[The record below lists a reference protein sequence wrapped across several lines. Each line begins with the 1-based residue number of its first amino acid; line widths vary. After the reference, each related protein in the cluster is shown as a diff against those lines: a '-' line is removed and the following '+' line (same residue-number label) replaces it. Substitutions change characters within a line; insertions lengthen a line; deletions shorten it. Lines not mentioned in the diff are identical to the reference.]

1 MNEIVLKKITELS
14 NIEAKSFFLTNR
26 AYFSLELPDY
36 FKFEELLEELSKEI
50 GDAKDYNDFKN
61 QDPKNLENINYVLFN
76 NKDGK
81 YDWRPFEL
89 INPVIYLSL
98 LNCMFTEDNWKI
110 IVDRIQSIQSNSL
123 IEFQSIPIVE
133 VKDTKYL
140 NKSSNQIINWWNMIE
155 QKSLELSLDYDYIF
169 HTDIVDCYNS
179 IYTHSIPWSIHTK
192 ETAKQNRKDIL
203 LGNKIDRHLQAMSYG
218 QTNGIPQG
226 SILMDFI
233 AEIVLIYGD
242 ELITKKIKEFSIQAS
257 DFKILRFRDDYRI
270 FTKQKSLGDQILKII
285 SEELSLLG
293 FKLHSIKTKYS
304 NNIIQSSIKEDKI
317 NSFLLHKNNNLQKR
331 LLLLHKFAFENPNSG
346 SLKKEL
352 ANFKKNIDKRKN
364 FKNDNIPVLISILTD
379 IAYKNSKT
387 FVEVSGILSTLLNT
401 IDDLEIK
408 RNLVEKIFTKLQRI
422 NNSGYFEIWF
432 QRVLIK
438 AENSIEL
445 PFEEQLCKIIKDKTI
460 KLWNNDWISSKKIKK
475 ILEKKSIVSLK
486 TIDTISEIIE
496 YDEIKIFDM
505 YRRN

>member
-1 MNEIVLKKITELS
+1 MSKVTFKKIIELS
-14 NIEAKSFFLTNR
+14 NVEAKSFFLTNR

-36 FKFEELLEELSKEI
+36 FKFEKLLEELSKEI

-61 QDPKNLENINYVLFN
+61 KDPKNLENINYVLFN

-81 YDWRPFEL
+81 YDWRPFEI

-110 IVDRIQSIQSNSL
+110 IVDRIQSIQSDSL
-123 IEFQSIPIVE
+123 IECQSIPIVE
-133 VKDTKYL
+133 VKDMEYL

-155 QKSLELSLDYDYIF
+155 QKSLELALDYDYIF

-192 ETAKQNRKDIL
+192 EIAKENRKDSL

-242 ELITKKIKEFSIQAS
+242 KLITKKIREFSISSS

-285 SEELSLLG
+285 SEELCTLG

-317 NSFLLHKNNNLQKR
+317 NNFLLHKNNNLQKR
-331 LLLLHKFAFENPNSG
+331 LLLLHKFALENPNSG

-364 FKNDNIPVLISILTD
+364 FRNDNIPVLISILTD

-387 FVEVSGILSTLLNT
+387 FVEVSGILSTLLNK

-408 RNLVEKIFTKLQRI
+408 RNIVEKIFTKLKKI

-438 AENSIEL
+438 AESPIEL
-445 PFEEQLCKIIKDKTI
+445 PFEEKLCRVIKDETI
-460 KLWNNDWISSKKIKK
+460 KLWNNDWISSNKIKK
-475 ILEKKSIVSLK
+475 ILEKISIV
-486 TIDTISEIIE
+486 DSEILEIIPEILE

>member
-1 MNEIVLKKITELS
+1 
-14 NIEAKSFFLTNR
+14 
-26 AYFSLELPDY
+26 
-36 FKFEELLEELSKEI
+36 
-50 GDAKDYNDFKN
+50 
-61 QDPKNLENINYVLFN
+61 
-76 NKDGK
+76 
-81 YDWRPFEL
+81 
-89 INPVIYLSL
+89 
-98 LNCMFTEDNWKI
+98 
-110 IVDRIQSIQSNSL
+110 
-123 IEFQSIPIVE
+123 
-133 VKDTKYL
+133 

-155 QKSLELSLDYDYIF
+155 QKSLELALDYDYIF

-242 ELITKKIKEFSIQAS
+242 ELITKKIKESSIQAS

-317 NSFLLHKNNNLQKR
+317 NSFLLHKNNNLQKK

-387 FVEVSGILSTLLNT
+387 FVEVASILSTLLNT

-408 RNLVEKIFTKLQRI
+408 KNLVEKIFTKLQRI

-438 AENSIEL
+438 EKSSIEL

-460 KLWNNDWISSKKIKK
+460 KLWNNDWISSKKIKN
-475 ILEKKSIVSLK
+475 ILKKTSIVHLK
-486 TIDTISEIIE
+486 TIDTISKIIE

>member
-1 MNEIVLKKITELS
+1 MEKIILKKITELS
-14 NIEAKSFFLTNR
+14 NMEAKSFFLTNR

-36 FKFEELLEELSKEI
+36 FNFEKLLEELSKEI
-50 GDAKDYNDFKN
+50 GDTRDYSNFKN
-61 QDPKNLENINYVLFN
+61 DDPKNLENINYVLFN

-81 YDWRPFEL
+81 YDWRPFEI
-89 INPVIYLSL
+89 INPAIYISL
-98 LNCMFTEDNWKI
+98 LNCIFTEDNWKI
-110 IVDRIQSIQSNSL
+110 ITERIKTIQLNSL
-123 IEFQSIPIVE
+123 IECQSIPIVE
-133 VKDTKYL
+133 VEDVRYL

-155 QKSLELSLDYDYIF
+155 QKSLELALDYDYIF
-169 HTDIVDCYNS
+169 HTDIIDCYNS
-179 IYTHSIPWSIHTK
+179 LYTHSIPWSIHTK
-192 ETAKQNRKDIL
+192 ETAKENRKDSL

-233 AEIVLIYGD
+233 AEIVLNYGD
-242 ELITKKIKEFSIQAS
+242 ELITKKIKEASISDS

-270 FTKQKSLGDQILKII
+270 FTKHNYLGEQILKII
-285 SEELSLLG
+285 SEELSGLG
-293 FKLHSIKTKYS
+293 FKLHSTKTKFS
-304 NNIIQSSIKEDKI
+304 NNVIQSSIKEDKI

-331 LLLLHKFAFENPNSG
+331 LLLLHKFALENPNSG

-352 ANFKKNIDKRKN
+352 ANLKKTIDKKKN

-401 IDDLEIK
+401 INDLEIK
-408 RNLVEKIFTKLQRI
+408 RNLVEKIFTKLQKI

-438 AENSIEL
+438 EKNSIEL
-445 PFEEQLCKIIKDKTI
+445 DFEEELCKIIEDKTI
-460 KLWNNDWISSKKIKK
+460 KLWNNDWINSKKIKNIFEK
-475 ILEKKSIVSLK
+475 ISIIDSEILEI
-486 TIDTISEIIE
+486 IPEIIE
-496 YDEIKIFDM
+496 YDEIKIFDT